1 MVFNSPLN
9 CKKKQTR
16 SVTFRGYEKL
26 RDQWPYGNR
35 TKAQWIKAFEE
46 EASRTNLP

>member
-1 MVFNSPLN
+1 MVFNIPPN
-9 CKKKQTR
+9 WKKKQTR

-35 TKAQWIKAFEE
+35 TKAQWIQAFEE
-46 EASRTNLP
+46 EAKRTNHP